1 MREKAGGFNSSL
13 SLVSPAAMDGAA
25 DTIAV
30 VTQIGQTIVTNELN
44 GMRLRNETKKGF
56 IDVKINETE
65 RMI

>member
-1 MREKAGGFNSSL
+1 MREKAGGINSSL

-30 VTQIGQTIVTNELN
+30 VTQIGQTIFTNELK
-44 GMRLRNETKKGF
+44 GMRLRNETNF